1 MEAEKKYAVYLQSD
15 DQYWDQSMAS
25 GPYCVVQIGDL
36 VAREGYHCEEHI
48 QFAHE
53 FSYIVSGS
61 AEFVCDNERIAVHE
75 GDVIFNP
82 LGSLHDIYCRQ
93 SDDVR
98 YQYIGFE
105 MTDTADPTDH
115 ALFCYLQNTG
125 WRKAKASPAVVS
137 AFEDILLERFIHDPF
152 QKKMTED
159 ALRKLIVSAKRCFER
174 TELGEEG
181 EHDQAEINM
190 LILQIC
196 TFIDNNCRDIR
207 VLKTLPKTFGYSYAH
222 LSFLFSRYF
231 GTPLQT
237 YLLRR
242 RHDMEAALLR
252 QGLSVTAVADQMGY
266 SSIHAFSH
274 AFRRY
279 TGLSPKEYAA
289 AAAKGEA
296 DEEGGSAAAD
306 GPQDGKEDS
315 MGASKGSEHDER
327 QTDDR

>member
-1 MEAEKKYAVYLQSD
+1 MAEGKMNTVYLQSE
-15 DQYWDQSMAS
+15 DQYWDLSMTS
-25 GPYCVVQIGDL
+25 GPYCVIQIGDL
-36 VAREGYHCEEHI
+36 VAKENYHCEQHV

-61 AEFVCDNERIAVHE
+61 AEFVCDNEHMIVHE

-82 LGSLHDIYCRQ
+82 LGSLHDIYCHKG
-93 SDDVR
+93 DNVR

-105 MTDTADPTDH
+105 MTDTADPIDH
-115 ALFCYLQNTG
+115 ELFCYLKTVG
-125 WRKAKASPAVVS
+125 WRIAKATPPIVS
-137 AFEDILLERFIHDPF
+137 AFEDILLNRFIHDSF

-159 ALRKLIVSAKRCFER
+159 ALRKLIVSARRCFENEKSGVEDDR
-174 TELGEEG
+174 T
-181 EHDQAEINM
+181 EINM

-196 TFIDNNCRDIR
+196 TFIDNNCKDIR
-207 VLKTLPKTFGYSYAH
+207 ILKRLPKTFGYSYAH

-231 GTPLQT
+231 GMPLQT

-242 RHDMEAALLR
+242 RHEQEAKLLE

-279 TGLSPKEYAA
+279 TGVSPREYVAGLRTDEMDGPEKDVKNDAA
-289 AAAKGEA
+289 ASSGSQNGEDA
-296 DEEGGSAAAD
+296 SIK
-306 GPQDGKEDS
+306 KERS
-315 MGASKGSEHDER
+315 
-327 QTDDR
+327 

>member
-1 MEAEKKYAVYLQSD
+1 MAESIKDDVYLQSE

-25 GPYCVVQIGDL
+25 GPYCVIQIGDL
-36 VAREGYHCEEHI
+36 VAKENYHCDRHV

-53 FSYIVSGS
+53 FSYIVSGT
-61 AEFVCDNERIAVHE
+61 AEFICDGECVTVHE

-82 LGSLHDIYCRQ
+82 LGSLHEICCDQ
-93 SDDVR
+93 DNDVR

-105 MTDTADPTDH
+105 MTDTVDPIDH
-115 ALFCYLQNTG
+115 KLFEYLQNVG
-125 WRKAKASPAVVS
+125 WQVAKASPAVVS
-137 AFEDILLERFIHDPF
+137 AFEDILLGRFIHDSF

-159 ALRKLIVSAKRCFER
+159 ALRKLIVSAKRCFDRAEQRNENER
-174 TELGEEG
+174 DLTEM
-181 EHDQAEINM
+181 NM

-196 TFIDNNCRDIR
+196 TFIDSNCKDIR
-207 VLKTLPKTFGYSYAH
+207 VLKRLPKTFGYSYAH

-242 RHDMEAALLR
+242 RHYLEATLLK
-252 QGLSVTAVADQMGY
+252 QGMSVTAVADQMGY

-279 TGLSPKEYAA
+279 TGVSPKEYAA
-289 AAAKGEA
+289 QVNGE
-296 DEEGGSAAAD
+296 DEMD
-306 GPQDGKEDS
+306 DGKRI
-315 MGASKGSEHDER
+315 ER
-327 QTDDR
+327 ERT